1 MANKVPAVQGGTLI
15 DGTGRP
21 PVENA
26 VVVIEGGRFKAVGKQ
41 GQVPVPADAP
51 RPQKPRSKAGSEIQ
65 RVWISGGAG
74 PFTAAQ
80 SAKPGR

>member
-1 MANKVPAVQGGTLI
+1 MAGKALVVKGGTLI

-41 GQVPVPADAP
+41 GQV
-51 RPQKPRSKAGSEIQ
+51 RSRTTPKSSTQ
-65 RVWISGGAG
+65 
-74 PFTAAQ
+74 TA
-80 SAKPGR
+80 